1 MRIEEM
7 RIVVASIALAAFAA
21 LPAGA
26 SDWPEWRGPNRDGVS
41 ADTGLPSRWSPA
53 GEGLAWKAPYG
64 SRSAPV
70 VFGNRL
76 YLWNASVDTVKEREK
91 VQERLLCLDA
101 DTGRVVWEKRFNVL
115 HSDVPAHRVGWASP
129 SVDPATG
136 NVYAFGVDGQLHAL
150 DATGKLLW
158 QRQLTEEFGEIS
170 THGGR
175 TVSPVIEGN
184 LVIVSTLN
192 SGWGDQARGSNR
204 YFAFDKANGS
214 VVWISAPQSKHY
226 DTNYSTPA
234 VLSVAGRR
242 LLVVGG
248 SDGTFHGIEATTGR
262 PIWHLEL
269 SKRAILTSVAFRG
282 TTVYLTHSE
291 ENLDTS
297 EMGMVGALDA
307 GQSGTLTPDK
317 MLWHSYGFQGGFA
330 SPVVDAERLY
340 QVDNGAVLGAFEL
353 ATGKKLWERPLGTIQ
368 KASPVLAD
376 GKLYV
381 GTENGRF
388 YVIKPT
394 AAGPEILDQ
403 DQLGTEAAPE
413 AIIASPA
420 VARGRIYLASM
431 DALYAIGPKGAPK
444 GQRNQEPGRSADGSV
459 SKARTG
465 TQDGSPS
472 GHDVAVAQL
481 VPYEVL
487 VKPGEAVRYRLR
499 LFDDKGRFV
508 REEAGASLAFEGL
521 KGAAAGLSFTPAAD
535 AGPQAGVVKAAVG
548 TLSASARVRVIPP
561 LPWSFDFEG
570 TTGEAPPPFWVNST
584 GKFFVRD
591 HGGSR
596 ALMKRNDIPLTKRG
610 RLFLGPN
617 DASDYTVEVD
627 VLSSERRRQMGDGGA
642 IAQRYAL
649 VLFGN
654 AQKLELHPWQA
665 NPART
670 VEVPFAWNP
679 ETWYRVKLRVD
690 NRADGSTQVRGK
702 AWPAAEPEPA
712 AWAIDH
718 VDRMPHRHGAAGVYA
733 DASAE
738 VFFDNI
744 KVTPNR

>member
-1 MRIEEM
+1 MRIA
-7 RIVVASIALAAFAA
+7 VAAVALAAFAA

-26 SDWPEWRGPNRDGVS
+26 ADWPEWRGPNRDGVS
-41 ADTGLPSRWSPA
+41 TETGLPSRWSPA
-53 GEGLAWKAPYG
+53 GEGLAWKAPFG
-64 SRSAPV
+64 SRSTPV

-101 DTGRVVWEKRFNVL
+101 DTGRVIWQRLFNVF
-115 HSDVPAHRVGWASP
+115 HTDVPAHRVAWASP

-136 NVYAFGVDGQLHAL
+136 NVYVLGVDGHLHAL

-158 QRQLTEEFGEIS
+158 ERQLTEEFGAIT

-175 TVSPVIEGN
+175 TVSPVIEGE
-184 LVIVSTLN
+184 LVIVSTLT
-192 SGWGDQARGSNR
+192 SGWGDQARGMNR
-204 YFAFDKANGS
+204 YFGFDKANGTA
-214 VVWISAPQSKHY
+214 VWISAPQSKHF
-226 DTNYSTPA
+226 DTNYSTPV
-234 VLSVAGRR
+234 VLTVDGRR

-262 PIWHLEL
+262 PVWNLEL

-297 EMGMVGALDA
+297 EMGMIGALDA
-307 GQSGTLTPDK
+307 SAVGKLTPDK
-317 MLWHSYGFQGGFA
+317 LAWRTFGFQGGFA

-340 QVDNGAVLGAFEL
+340 QMDNGAVLGAFEL

-376 GKLYV
+376 GKLYM

-388 YVIKPT
+388 YIIKPT
-394 AAGPEILDQ
+394 ATGPEILDQ

-431 DALYAIGPKGAPK
+431 DTLYAIGAKGAPK
-444 GQRNQEPGRSADGSV
+444 TAARAQAKAPDLGPAGEP
-459 SKARTG
+459 
-465 TQDGSPS
+465 
-472 GHDVAVAQL
+472 AVAQL

-487 VKPGEAVRYRLR
+487 VKPGETVRYRVR
-499 LFDDKGRFV
+499 LYDDKGRFV
-508 REEAGASLAFEGL
+508 REEPGASLALEGL
-521 KGAAAGLSFTPAAD
+521 KGAVVGFAFTPAAD

-548 TLSASARVRVIPP
+548 TLAASARVRVIPA

-570 TTGEAPPPFWVNST
+570 TTGEAPPPFWINST

-596 ALMKRNDIPLTKRG
+596 ALMKRTDIALTKRG
-610 RLFLGPN
+610 RLFLGPA
-617 DASDYTVEVD
+617 DASDYTVEAD
-627 VLSSERRRQMGDGGA
+627 VLATEKRRQIGDGGV

-654 AQKLELHPWQA
+654 SQKLELQPWQA

-670 VEVPFAWNP
+670 VEVPFAWKA

-690 NRADGSTQVRGK
+690 NRKDGTTQVRGK

-712 AWAIDH
+712 AWTIDH
-718 VDRMPHRHGAAGVYA
+718 LDRMPHRQGAAGIYA
-733 DASAE
+733 DAPAE

-744 KVTPNR
+744 KVSANQ

>member
-1 MRIEEM
+1 MRIA
-7 RIVVASIALAAFAA
+7 VASIALAAVAA

-26 SDWPEWRGPNRDGVS
+26 ADWPEWRGPNRDGVS
-41 ADTGLPSRWSPA
+41 VETGLPSHWSPA

-76 YLWNASVDTVKEREK
+76 YLWNASVDTVREREK

-101 DTGRVVWEKRFNVL
+101 DTGRVVWEKRFNVF

-129 SVDPATG
+129 SVDPASG

-175 TVSPVIEGN
+175 TVSPVIEGD

-214 VVWISAPQSKHY
+214 VVWISTPQSKHY

-297 EMGMVGALDA
+297 EMGMVGAVDA
-307 GQSGTLTPDK
+307 AQSGTLTPDK
-317 MLWHSYGFQGGFA
+317 LAWRTYGFQGGFA
-330 SPVVDAERLY
+330 SPAVDAERLY

-376 GKLYV
+376 GKLYL

-394 AAGPEILDQ
+394 ATGPEILDQ
-403 DQLGTEAAPE
+403 DQLGTEEAPE
-413 AIIASPA
+413 AIVASPA

-431 DALYAIGPKGAPK
+431 DALYAIGPKAAPK
-444 GQRNQEPGRSADGSV
+444 AAAAIKAKAAELGPAGEP
-459 SKARTG
+459 
-465 TQDGSPS
+465 
-472 GHDVAVAQL
+472 AVAQL
-481 VPYEVL
+481 EPYEVL
-487 VKPGEAVRYRLR
+487 VKPGETVRYRVR
-499 LFDDKGRFV
+499 LYDDKGRFV
-508 REEAGASLAFEGL
+508 REEPNATFTLEGL
-521 KGAAAGLSFTPAAD
+521 KGTLDGLAFTPAAD
-535 AGPQAGVVKAAVG
+535 AGPQGGVVKATVG
-548 TLSASARVRVIPP
+548 TLSTTARVRVIPP

-570 TTGEAPPPFWVNST
+570 TTGEAPPPFWINST

-591 HGGSR
+591 HRGSR

-610 RLFLGPN
+610 RLFLGPIS
-617 DASDYTVEVD
+617 ASDYTVEAS
-627 VLSSERRRQMGDGGA
+627 VLSTQRRRQMGDAGV

-670 VEVPFAWNP
+670 VEVPFAWKP

-690 NRADGSTQVRGK
+690 NRPDGTTQVRGK
-702 AWPAAEPEPA
+702 AWLAAEPEPA
-712 AWAIDH
+712 AWPIDY
-718 VDRMPHRHGAAGVYA
+718 VDRMPHRQGAAGIYA

-738 VFFDNI
+738 VFVDSI
-744 KVTPNR
+744 KVTPNQ

>member
-1 MRIEEM
+1 MRIA
-7 RIVVASIALAAFAA
+7 VASIALAGLAT
-21 LPAGA
+21 LPAQA
-26 SDWPEWRGPNRDGVS
+26 ADWPEWRGPSRDGVS
-41 ADTGLPSRWSPA
+41 AETGLPSRWSPA
-53 GEGLAWKAPYG
+53 GEGLAWKAPFG

-101 DTGRVVWEKRFNVL
+101 DTGRIVWEKRFNVL
-115 HSDVPAHRVGWASP
+115 HTDVPAHRVGWASP

-136 NVYAFGVDGQLHAL
+136 NIYAFGVDGHVHAL
-150 DATGKLLW
+150 DPTGKLLW
-158 QRQLTEEFGEIS
+158 QRQLTEEWGEIS

-175 TVSPVIEGN
+175 TVSPVIEGE
-184 LVIVSTLN
+184 LVIVSTLT

-204 YFAFDKANGS
+204 YFAFDKTNGS
-214 VVWISAPQSKHY
+214 VVWISTPQSKHY

-234 VLSVAGRR
+234 VLSVGGRR

-307 GQSGTLTPDK
+307 GQSGTLTSDK
-317 MLWHSYGFQGGFA
+317 MLWHTYSFQGGFA

-353 ATGKKLWERPLGTIQ
+353 ASGKKLWEKPLGTIQ

-394 AAGPEILDQ
+394 PAGPEILDQ

-413 AIIASPA
+413 AIVASPA
-420 VARGRIYLASM
+420 VARGRVYLASM
-431 DALYAIGPKGAPK
+431 DALYAIGPKGAPRAAAPPK
-444 GQRNQEPGRSADGSV
+444 PKPADPGPAGEP
-459 SKARTG
+459 
-465 TQDGSPS
+465 
-472 GHDVAVAQL
+472 AVAQL

-487 VKPGEAVRYRLR
+487 VKPGETVRYRLR
-499 LFDDKGRFV
+499 LFDDEGRFV
-508 REEAGASLAFEGL
+508 REEPGASLTLEGL
-521 KGAAAGLSFTPAAD
+521 KGAVAGLAFTPAPD
-535 AGPQAGVVKAAVG
+535 SGPQAGVVKASVG
-548 TLSASARVRVIPP
+548 ALQASARVRAIPP

-570 TTGEAPPPFWVNST
+570 TTGEAPPPYWINST
-584 GKFFVRD
+584 GKFYVRD

-610 RLFLGPN
+610 RLFIGPN

-627 VLSSERRRQMGDGGA
+627 VLATERRRQMGDGGA

-665 NPART
+665 NPAMT
-670 VEVPFAWNP
+670 VEVPFAWKA
-679 ETWYRVKLRVD
+679 ETWYRVKLRVE
-690 NRADGSTQVRGK
+690 NRPDGTTQVRGK

-718 VDRMPHRHGAAGVYA
+718 LDRMPHRQGAPGIYA

-738 VFFDNI
+738 IFFDNI
-744 KVTPNR
+744 KVTANH

>member
-1 MRIEEM
+1 MRIA
-7 RIVVASIALAAFAA
+7 VASIALAAVASVS
-21 LPAGA
+21 AGA
-26 SDWPEWRGPNRDGVS
+26 ADWPEWRGPNRDGVS

-76 YLWNASVDTVKEREK
+76 YLWNPSVDSVKEREK

-101 DTGRVVWEKRFNVL
+101 DTGRVIWEKRFNVF

-136 NVYAFGVDGQLHAL
+136 NVYAFGVDGHLHAL
-150 DATGKLLW
+150 DARGKLLW
-158 QRQLTEEFGEIS
+158 ERQLTEEFGEIS

-175 TVSPVIEGN
+175 TVSPVIEGG

-214 VVWISAPQSKHY
+214 AVWISAPQSKHY

-234 VLSVAGRR
+234 VLSVDGRR

-248 SDGTFHGIEATTGR
+248 SDGTFHGLEATTGR
-262 PIWHLEL
+262 PIWQLEL

-282 TTVYLTHSE
+282 TTVYPTHSE

-297 EMGMVGALDA
+297 EMGMIAALDA
-307 GQSGTLTPDK
+307 GLSGKLTPDK
-317 MLWHSYGFQGGFA
+317 LAWRTYGFQGGFA

-353 ATGKKLWERPLGTIQ
+353 ATGKKLWEKPLGTIQ

-381 GTENGRF
+381 GTENGRL
-388 YVIKPT
+388 YIIKPT
-394 AAGPEILDQ
+394 AAGPEVLDQ

-431 DALYAIGPKGAPK
+431 DALYAIGPKGAPS
-444 GQRNQEPGRSADGSV
+444 GQRNQGPGADGSV
-459 SKARTG
+459 RNARTG
-465 TQDGSPS
+465 TTQDGSPS
-472 GHDVAVAQL
+472 GHGVVAQL
-481 VPYEVL
+481 EPYEVL
-487 VKPGEAVRYRLR
+487 VKPGEAVRYRVR
-499 LFDDKGRFV
+499 LFDEKGRFV
-508 REEAGASLAFEGL
+508 REDAGATLTLEGL
-521 KGAAAGLSFTPAAD
+521 KGAVAGLAFTPAAD
-535 AGPQAGVVKAAVG
+535 AGPQAGVVKASAG
-548 TLSASARVRVIPP
+548 ALSTTARVRVIPP

-570 TTGEAPPPFWVNST
+570 TTGEAPPGFWVNST

-610 RLFLGPN
+610 RLFLGPI
-617 DASDYTVEVD
+617 DASDYTVEAD
-627 VLSSERRRQMGDGGA
+627 VLSSERRRQMGDAGV

-670 VEVPFAWNP
+670 VEVPFAWKP
-679 ETWYRVKLRVD
+679 ETWYRVKLRVE
-690 NRADGSTQVRGK
+690 NRKDGTTAVQGK
-702 AWPAAEPEPA
+702 AWLAAEPEPA
-712 AWAIDH
+712 AWTIDH
-718 VDRMPHRHGAAGVYA
+718 VDRMPHRQGAAGIYA

-738 VFFDNI
+738 VFVDNI
-744 KVTPNR
+744 KVTPNQ

>member
-1 MRIEEM
+1 MRIA
-7 RIVVASIALAAFAA
+7 VAAVALAAFAA

-26 SDWPEWRGPNRDGVS
+26 ADWPEWRGPNRDGVS
-41 ADTGLPSRWSPA
+41 TETGLPSRWSPA
-53 GEGLAWKAPYG
+53 GEGLAWKAPFG
-64 SRSAPV
+64 SRSTPV

-101 DTGRVVWEKRFNVL
+101 DSGRVIWEKRFNVF
-115 HSDVPAHRVGWASP
+115 HTDVPAHRVGWASP

-136 NVYAFGVDGQLHAL
+136 NVYAYGVDGHLHAL

-158 QRQLTEEFGEIS
+158 ERQLTEEHGEIS

-175 TVSPVIEGN
+175 TVSPVIEGD

-192 SGWGDQARGSNR
+192 SGWGDQARGTNR

-214 VVWISAPQSKHY
+214 TVWISSPQSKHY
-226 DTNYSTPA
+226 DTNYSTPV
-234 VLSVAGRR
+234 VLTVDGRR

-262 PIWHLEL
+262 PMWQLEL

-297 EMGMVGALDA
+297 EMGMIGALDA
-307 GQSGTLTPDK
+307 SAVGKLTPDK
-317 MLWHSYGFQGGFA
+317 LAWRTFGFQGGFA

-340 QVDNGAVLGAFEL
+340 QMDNGGVLGAFEL

-368 KASPVLAD
+368 KASPVVAD

-444 GQRNQEPGRSADGSV
+444 GQRNQGPGKGADGSV
-459 SKARTG
+459 RNARTG
-465 TQDGSPS
+465 TQDGPRP
-472 GHDVAVAQL
+472 GMAVAQL

-487 VKPGEAVRYRLR
+487 VKPGETVRYRVR

-508 REEAGASLAFEGL
+508 REEAGATLALEGL
-521 KGAAAGLSFTPAAD
+521 KGAVSGLAVTPAAD
-535 AGPQAGVVKAAVG
+535 AGPQAGVVKA
-548 TLSASARVRVIPP
+548 TLGALAATARVRVIPP

-570 TTGEAPPPFWVNST
+570 TTGEAPPSFWVNST

-617 DASDYTVEVD
+617 DASDYTVEAD
-627 VLSSERRRQMGDGGA
+627 VLSTEKRRQMGDGGV

-670 VEVPFAWNP
+670 VEVPFAWKA
-679 ETWYRVKLRVD
+679 ETWYRVKLRVE
-690 NRADGSTQVRGK
+690 NRPDGTTAVRGK
-702 AWPAAEPEPA
+702 AWLAAEPEPA
-712 AWAIDH
+712 AWTIDH
-718 VDRMPHRHGAAGVYA
+718 VDRMPHRQGAAGIYA

-738 VFFDNI
+738 VFVDNI
-744 KVTPNR
+744 KVTPNQ

>member
-1 MRIEEM
+1 MRIA
-7 RIVVASIALAAFAA
+7 VASIALAAVAA
-21 LPAGA
+21 LQAGA
-26 SDWPEWRGPNRDGVS
+26 ADWPEWRGPSRDGVS
-41 ADTGLPSRWSPA
+41 AATGLPSRWSPA
-53 GEGLAWKAPYG
+53 GEGLAWKAPFG
-64 SRSAPV
+64 SRSTPV

-101 DTGRVVWEKRFNVL
+101 DTGRVIWEKRFNVF
-115 HSDVPAHRVGWASP
+115 HTDVPAHRVGWASP

-136 NVYAFGVDGQLHAL
+136 NVYAFGVDGHLHAL

-158 QRQLTEEFGEIS
+158 ERQLTEEWGEIS
-170 THGGR
+170 THGAR
-175 TVSPVIEGN
+175 TVSPVIEGD

-214 VVWISAPQSKHY
+214 SVWISSPQSKHY

-234 VLSVAGRR
+234 VLSVDGRR

-262 PIWHLEL
+262 PIWQLEL

-282 TTVYLTHSE
+282 TTVYPTHSE

-297 EMGMVGALDA
+297 EMGMIAALDA
-307 GQSGTLTPDK
+307 GQSGKLTPDK
-317 MLWHSYGFQGGFA
+317 LAWRTYAFQGGFA

-403 DQLGTEAAPE
+403 DPLGTEAAPE
-413 AIIASPA
+413 AIVASPA
-420 VARGRIYLASM
+420 VARGRVYLASM
-431 DALYAIGPKGAPK
+431 DTLYAIGPKAAPK
-444 GQRNQEPGRSADGSV
+444 AQARRQAKATDLGPAGEPAL
-459 SKARTG
+459 
-465 TQDGSPS
+465 
-472 GHDVAVAQL
+472 AQL

-487 VKPGEAVRYRLR
+487 VKPGEAVRYRVR
-499 LFDDKGRFV
+499 LFDEKGRFV
-508 REEAGASLAFEGL
+508 HEEPGATLSLEGL
-521 KGAAAGLSFTPAAD
+521 KGAVAGLNFTPAAD
-535 AGPQAGVVKAAVG
+535 AGPQAGVVKATAG

-570 TTGEAPPPFWVNST
+570 TTGEAPPHFWVNST

-596 ALMKRNDIPLTKRG
+596 ALMKRNDFPLTKRG
-610 RLFLGPN
+610 RLFLGPLA
-617 DASDYTVEVD
+617 ASDYTVEAD
-627 VLSSERRRQMGDGGA
+627 VLSTEKRRQMGDGGV

-670 VEVPFAWNP
+670 VEVPFAWKP
-679 ETWYRVKLRVD
+679 EAWYRVKLRVE
-690 NRADGSTQVRGK
+690 NRKDGTTAVRGK
-702 AWPAAEPEPA
+702 AWLAAEPEPA
-712 AWAIDH
+712 AWTIDH
-718 VDRMPHRHGAAGVYA
+718 VDRMPHRQGAAGIYA

-738 VFFDNI
+738 VFLDNI
-744 KVTPNR
+744 KVAANK

>member
-1 MRIEEM
+1 MRIA
-7 RIVVASIALAAFAA
+7 VASFALAAVAV
-21 LPAGA
+21 LPARA
-26 SDWPEWRGPNRDGVS
+26 ADWPEWRGPSRDGVS
-41 ADTGLPSRWSPA
+41 AETGLPSRWSPA
-53 GEGLAWKAPYG
+53 GEGLAWKAPFG
-64 SRSAPV
+64 SRSTPV
-70 VFGNRL
+70 IFGNRL

-101 DTGRVVWEKRFNVL
+101 DTGRVIWERRFNVF
-115 HSDVPAHRVGWASP
+115 HTDVPAHRVGWASP

-136 NVYAFGVDGQLHAL
+136 NVYAFGVDGHLHAL

-158 QRQLTEEFGEIS
+158 QRQLTEEWGEIS

-175 TVSPVIEGN
+175 TVSPVIEGD

-204 YFAFDKANGS
+204 YFAFDKTTGS
-214 VVWISAPQSKHY
+214 TVWISSPQSKHY

-234 VLSVAGRR
+234 VLNVEGRR

-262 PIWHLEL
+262 PIWQLEL

-282 TTVYLTHSE
+282 TTVYPTHSE

-297 EMGMVGALDA
+297 EMGMIAALDA
-307 GQSGTLTPDK
+307 GQSGKLTADK
-317 MLWHSYGFQGGFA
+317 LAWRTNAFQGGFA

-388 YVIKPT
+388 YIIKPT
-394 AAGPEILDQ
+394 VAGPEILDQ
-403 DQLGTEAAPE
+403 DALGTEAAPE
-413 AIIASPA
+413 AIVASPA

-431 DALYAIGPKGAPK
+431 DTLYAIGPKGAP
-444 GQRNQEPGRSADGSV
+444 NGRRSSGRKERADGSV
-459 SKARTG
+459 RDDRTG
-465 TQDGSPS
+465 TMQDGSPS
-472 GHDVAVAQL
+472 GHGVAQL

-487 VKPGEAVRYRLR
+487 VKPGETVRYRVR
-499 LFDDKGRFV
+499 LYDDKGRFV
-508 REEAGASLAFEGL
+508 REEGAASLTLEGL
-521 KGAAAGLSFTPAAD
+521 KGAVAGLDFTPAAD
-535 AGPQAGVVKAAVG
+535 AGPQAGVVKATIG
-548 TLSASARVRVIPP
+548 TLSTTARVRVIPP

-584 GKFFVRD
+584 GKFFLRD
-591 HGGSR
+591 RGGSR

-617 DASDYTVEVD
+617 DASDYTVEAD
-627 VLSSERRRQMGDGGA
+627 VLSSERRRQMGDAGV

-670 VEVPFAWNP
+670 VEVPFAWKP
-679 ETWYRVKLRVD
+679 ETWYRVKLRVE
-690 NRADGSTQVRGK
+690 NRPDGTTAVQGK
-702 AWPAAEPEPA
+702 AWPTAEPEPA
-712 AWAIDH
+712 AWTIDH
-718 VDRMPHRHGAAGVYA
+718 VDRMPHRQGAAGIYA
-733 DASAE
+733 DSSAE
-738 VFFDNI
+738 VFVDNI
-744 KVTPNR
+744 KVTANQ